1 MQPIKY
7 SSAIV
12 DRCEA
17 ILKEGDGMIIVQT
30 AREGQY
36 VYTKLYKGVYKNTL
50 MYFARDEFWLV
61 RALEFKPN
69 FVCSFSNIIVGEMNI
84 FGKLNS
90 PAMERGDL
98 VIEGLEASGRL
109 ADMPLAVR
117 S

>member
-30 AREGQY
+30 AREGQH

-69 FVCSFSNIIVGEMNI
+69 FACSFSNIIVGEMSI

-98 VIEGLEASGRL
+98 VIEGLELSGKP
-109 ADMPLAVR
+109 ADMPFNI
-117 S
+117 SS

>member
-30 AREGQY
+30 AREGQH

-69 FVCSFSNIIVGEMNI
+69 FACSFSNIIVGEMSL

-98 VIEGLEASGRL
+98 VIEGLESCGRL
-109 ADMPLAVR
+109 ADMPFDV
-117 S
+117 SS

>member
-30 AREGQY
+30 AREGQH

-61 RALEFKPN
+61 RAREFKPN
-69 FVCSFSNIIVGEMNI
+69 FACSFSNLIVGEMSI
-84 FGKLNS
+84 FDKLNGS
-90 PAMERGDL
+90 ATERGDL
-98 VIEGLEASGRL
+98 VIEGLESSGGL
-109 ADMPLAVR
+109 ADMPFDV
-117 S
+117 SS